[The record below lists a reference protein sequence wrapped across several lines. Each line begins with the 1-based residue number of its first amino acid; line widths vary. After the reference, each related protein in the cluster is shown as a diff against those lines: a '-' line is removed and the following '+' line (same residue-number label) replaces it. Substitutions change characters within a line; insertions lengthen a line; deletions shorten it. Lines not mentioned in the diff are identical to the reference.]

1 MIYFLAPGVLT
12 ASLTLQGIV
21 LCHVLQFRLDW
32 MKTCLY
38 GSQLGCGRVG
48 VASDRDGHVGKRVH
62 SQSSRSCLLIM
73 RSIGISVHSFCR
85 WCLVGALFLK
95 GFGSGALCC
104 I

>member
-48 VASDRDGHVGKRVH
+48 VAS
-62 SQSSRSCLLIM
+62 LIEM
-73 RSIGISVHSFCR
+73 DMLAKEYTPSPVACVF
-85 WCLVGALFLK
+85 
-95 GFGSGALCC
+95 
-104 I
+104 